1 MATKR
6 PSALVID
13 RDGDSRQRIDAL
25 LRNAGFAVAGC
36 AHSRDGLVALGQG
49 RFDLAVIAGE
59 LRDGSD
65 GLAAARRLRARQ
77 SGLKIVVLAPA
88 GGATPAQGDDEL
100 RLMAQPVDERHL
112 GTVVRELM
120 TPDADGFAER
130 DAELGVIEAQIA
142 CLFNR
147 QAAAER
153 IGSVYL
159 ARDVAHQI
167 GDAMAARRHLQDVR
181 GRNAEFA

>member
-13 RDGDSRQRIDAL
+13 RDGDSRQRVDAL
-25 LRNAGFAVAGC
+25 LRDAGFAVAGC
-36 AHSRDGLVALGQG
+36 AHSRDGLVALAQR

-65 GLAAARRLRARQ
+65 GLAAARRLQARQ

-88 GGATPAQGDDEL
+88 SATPPAKDDDEL
-100 RLMAQPVDERHL
+100 RLMAQPLDERRL
-112 GTVVRELM
+112 SAVVRELM
-120 TPDADGFAER
+120 VPESSGLAGR
-130 DAELGVIEAQIA
+130 DAELGVIEAQLA

-153 IGSVYL
+153 SGSVYL

-167 GDAMAARRHLQDVR
+167 GDAMAARRNLQDAR
-181 GRNAEFA
+181 GGGAEFA